1 MVDRNVTSTAVVD
14 RILCRLIAAGSVCS
28 SSQISDL
35 EMKKDATR
43 GWGTYFPDW
52 AEPAGAQARAASG
65 ASRA

>member
-1 MVDRNVTSTAVVD
+1 MFQFAN
-14 RILCRLIAAGSVCS
+14 
-28 SSQISDL
+28 ISDL